1 MIDRIC
7 AATPAACG
15 VAMDVPASWPTGWT
29 GAGGWGRGQG
39 YSAPEIVLV
48 ASSEPDQAAL
58 ISRPG
63 AKMSMQGP

>member
-1 MIDRIC
+1 MQSIASVTSSGVSAGLIDRIC

-15 VAMDVPASWPTGWT
+15 VAMDV
-29 GAGGWGRGQG
+29 
-39 YSAPEIVLV
+39 PEIVLV